1 MGKLHATELHVR
13 VRPGASRAEV
23 AVSAEGLVKLKV
35 TQPPEGGKANDA
47 AVALLA
53 KHLGVARRQV
63 RIVRGQRSRNK
74 VVVVDGLYLTEV
86 LGRLQGRTGPTS
98 R

>member
-1 MGKLHATELHVR
+1 MGKLHATELQVR
-13 VRPGASRAEV
+13 VQPGASRENV
-23 AVSAEGLVKLKV
+23 AVSAEGVVKLKV
-35 TQPPEGGKANDA
+35 TVPPVKGKANDA

-63 RIVRGQRSRNK
+63 RIVRGQRWRNK
-74 VVVVDGLYLTEV
+74 VVVVDGLYRTEL
-86 LGRLQGRTGPTS
+86 LGRLQGGTGPTS